1 MRQGG
6 GAAGPGAGAA
16 SSSSS
21 SWSDASVRS
30 AADPVALSRPL
41 WTRATRSPTAAPA
54 RRRAGFCSA
63 LGRWPCRVLRL
74 PLRTGLR
81 RARRASR
88 CPWAPGLARV
98 SAGRRPR
105 EPEAPARGRA
115 AGARTPGPGGSSR
128 QRLLGQRA
136 GPGPPEKQS
145 QRGGRMH
152 RLSRSSAMT
161 TGSRVMQADKSQ
173 GRQLASQGPGKSQG
187 LGSRPEAGVTVA
199 PAARKSG
206 QRARHLGLF
215 HPSTDR
221 TRPTHIGG
229 QGALSV
235 YPFQC

>member
-54 RRRAGFCSA
+54 RHRAGFCSA
-63 LGRWPCRVLRL
+63 LGCWPCRVLRL

-88 CPWAPGLARV
+88 CPWAPGLAWV

-105 EPEAPARGRA
+105 EPEAPTRGRA

-215 HPSTDR
+215 RPSTDR

>member
-16 SSSSS
+16 SGSSS
-21 SWSDASVRS
+21 SWRDASVRG

-54 RRRAGFCSA
+54 RRRAGFCPA

-88 CPWAPGLARV
+88 CPWRRAWHGCLQGGGRV
-98 SAGRRPR
+98 SRRRPH
-105 EPEAPARGRA
+105 EAAPRVPGRPA
-115 AGARTPGPGGSSR
+115 PGGSSR

-145 QRGGRMH
+145 QRDGRMH

-187 LGSRPEAGVTVA
+187 LGSRLEAGVTVA

-215 HPSTDR
+215 RPSTDR

>member
-6 GAAGPGAGAA
+6 GAAGPGPGPHRARPHPGATP
-16 SSSSS
+16 
-21 SWSDASVRS
+21 RS
-30 AADPVALSRPL
+30 AALPIPLLFRGRFGHVRLARPRRLRRGAEPVSAPRLAVG
-41 WTRATRSPTAAPA
+41 RAVSSVSHCAPAFAGHGGPRAAP
-54 RRRAGFCSA
+54 
-63 LGRWPCRVLRL
+63 GRWAWRGCLQ
-74 PLRTGLR
+74 G
-81 RARRASR
+81 
-88 CPWAPGLARV
+88 GGRV
-98 SAGRRPR
+98 SRRHPHEAAPWVPGR
-105 EPEAPARGRA
+105 PA
-115 AGARTPGPGGSSR
+115 PGGSSR

-161 TGSRVMQADKSQ
+161 TGSQVMQADKSQ

-215 HPSTDR
+215 RPSTDR